1 MGETVAHVDL
11 KVCVITVVCVH
22 DQRREQ
28 GFEVLAGEGEGTVS
42 EAPSVFVEARSA
54 GGAAGG
60 RRSARRGAL
69 EEGRVESMVVV
80 VVMAGETREAEAV
93 VEFRSVLSVAAYR
106 LAPSGLG
113 GLSLHAVGVA
123 RRRSALVGVVDE
135 VAPRTVWAEA
145 DGVESA
151 TGLGF
156 VLGVAR
162 QVSQLVVA
170 VRKLALLAVLASSV
184 FLEGPAELRLVAG
197 GVDLRARLLLQL
209 LGALAVGAVAE
220 LVLLVHDGVLLHAAD
235 AVGAGGVLIAVCHG
249 LHVAGGVSTEE
260 S

>member
-1 MGETVAHVDL
+1 MAEAVAHVGL
-11 KVCVITVVCVH
+11 KVCVITVVRVH
-22 DQRREQ
+22 GQRREQ
-28 GFEVLAGEGEGTVS
+28 GFEVLAGEREGTVS
-42 EAPSVFVEARSA
+42 EAPSAIVEACGA

-60 RRSARRGAL
+60 RRGARRGAL
-69 EEGRVESMVVV
+69 EEGRVESVVV
-80 VVMAGETREAEAV
+80 VVAGETREAEAV
-93 VEFRSVLSVAAYR
+93 VEFRSVVLLLLSVAAHR

-162 QVSQLVVA
+162 
-170 VRKLALLAVLASSV
+170 
-184 FLEGPAELRLVAG
+184 
-197 GVDLRARLLLQL
+197 
-209 LGALAVGAVAE
+209 
-220 LVLLVHDGVLLHAAD
+220 
-235 AVGAGGVLIAVCHG
+235 
-249 LHVAGGVSTEE
+249 
-260 S
+260 